1 MPGGPEQDGPERN
14 RSERS
19 GMVAA
24 LLAAAFPASLAQT
37 IVIAALPVL
46 RDELDVPAAQVT
58 WTLTAFMLAGA
69 VVTPIAG
76 RLGDLYGHR
85 RVLVAC
91 LLLFTAG
98 TVAAGLAA
106 SAHSFGWLV
115 AGRAVQGTGSGAFP
129 LALGIARSALPPHRL
144 KGVVALVSAVFGI
157 GGSAGMVVAG
167 PLVDAAG
174 TPWLFW
180 ATLVLAAGALALATR
195 LPVTRPGGGSGRID
209 PVGAVLLSATLVCLL
224 LAISQ
229 GRAWG
234 WGSARVAGLF
244 AGAAVALAAFV
255 AAELRVRAPLVDLRL
270 LRGRGPVTTTLAT
283 LVVCVAM
290 FGSITL
296 IPQFVQAPRASGY
309 GFGLSASA
317 AGLLMVPMAVL
328 MLLAG
333 PAAPRIARRAGS
345 RVPFQAGAVCA
356 VAAFALLAWAHGA
369 LWEVYAACA
378 VIGVGYGLAFAA
390 IGNLVV
396 ENAPPGQTG
405 VATGVNTIV
414 RTVGAAVG
422 AQAVTAI
429 LAARTAPAAKLPPE
443 SGYTGAFAVLAA
455 VAVVALGVAAAIP
468 RAPEAARDP
477 REERGLDSGNVQVR
491 ALE

>member
-1 MPGGPEQDGPERN
+1 MPGGPERRG
-14 RSERS
+14 
-19 GMVAA
+19 VIAA
-24 LLAAAFPASLAQT
+24 LPAAVLPASLAQT

-85 RVLVAC
+85 RALVAC

-115 AGRAVQGTGSGAFP
+115 AGRAVQGIGSGTFP

-144 KGVVALVSAVFGI
+144 RGVVALVSAVFGI
-157 GGSAGMVVAG
+157 GGAAGMVVAG

-180 ATLVLAAGALALATR
+180 ATLVLAAGALALAAR
-195 LPVTRPGGGSGRID
+195 LPATRPGGSGRID
-209 PVGAVLLSATLVCLL
+209 WAGAVLLSATLVSLL

-244 AGAAVALAAFV
+244 AGAVLAAAAFT
-255 AAELRVRAPLVDLRL
+255 AAERRVRAPLVDLRL
-270 LRGRGPVTTTLAT
+270 LRGRGPVTITLAT

-317 AGLLMVPMAVL
+317 AGLLMVPMAAL

-333 PAAPRIARRAGS
+333 PAAPRVARRAGS
-345 RVPFQAGAVCA
+345 RVPFQAGTVCA

-378 VIGVGYGLAFAA
+378 IIGAGYGLAFAA

-429 LAARTAPAAKLPPE
+429 LAARTGTAAKLPPE
-443 SGYTGAFAVLAA
+443 SGYTGAFAVLAVVA
-455 VAVVALGVAAAIP
+455 VAALGVAAAIP
-468 RAPEAARDP
+468 RGVGVSLDP
-477 REERGLDSGNVQVR
+477 REARGLDSGNVQVR
-491 ALE
+491 PLE

>member
-1 MPGGPEQDGPERN
+1 MPEGKERTPAALT
-14 RSERS
+14 
-19 GMVAA
+19 AA
-24 LLAAAFPASLAQT
+24 LLMAAFPASLAQT

-85 RVLVAC
+85 RILVAC
-91 LLLFTAG
+91 LLLCTAG
-98 TVAAGLAA
+98 TAAAGLAA
-106 SAHSFGWLV
+106 AAHSFGWLV
-115 AGRAVQGTGSGAFP
+115 AGRALQGTGSGAFP
-129 LALGIARSALPPHRL
+129 LALGIARSAVPARRL
-144 KGVVALVSAVFGI
+144 NGMVALVSAVFGI
-157 GGSAGMVVAG
+157 GGSVGMVIAG
-167 PLVDAAG
+167 PIVDAAG

-180 ATLVLAAGALALATR
+180 VTLILAAAALALSVR
-195 LPVTRPGGGSGRID
+195 LPATRPGGSGRVD
-209 PVGAVLLSATLVCLL
+209 PLGAVLLSATLVCLL

-234 WGSARVAGLF
+234 WGSPRVTGLF
-244 AGAAVALAAFV
+244 AGSAAALAVFT
-255 AAELRVRAPLVDLRL
+255 AAELRVRAPLVDLRA
-270 LRGRGPVTTTLAT
+270 LRGRGPLTTNLAT

-296 IPQFVQAPRASGY
+296 VPQFVQAPRTSGY

-317 AGLLMVPMAVL
+317 AGLLMVPMAAL

-345 RVPFQAGAVCA
+345 RVPLQAGTVCA

-369 LWEVYAACA
+369 LWEVYLACA
-378 VIGVGYGLAFAA
+378 VIGVGYGLAFAS

-396 ENAPPGQTG
+396 ENAAPGQTG
-405 VATGVNTIV
+405 AATGVNTIV
-414 RTVGAAVG
+414 RTVGAAIG
-422 AQAVTAI
+422 AQLVTAI
-429 LAARTAPAAKLPPE
+429 LAARTASAGAPAAE
-443 SGYTGAFAVLAA
+443 SGYTAAFAVLTVTGAI
-455 VAVVALGVAAAIP
+455 ALVIAAAIP
-468 RAPEAARDP
+468 RRTGGARDSQ
-477 REERGLDSGNVQVR
+477 RSDGADSGNVQVR

>member
-1 MPGGPEQDGPERN
+1 MPGGPER
-14 RSERS
+14 R

-85 RVLVAC
+85 RILVAC

-144 KGVVALVSAVFGI
+144 RGVVALVSAVFGI

-180 ATLVLAAGALALATR
+180 ATLVLAAGALALAAR
-195 LPVTRPGGGSGRID
+195 LPATRPGGSGRID
-209 PVGAVLLSATLVCLL
+209 PVGAVLLPATLVCLL

-234 WGSARVAGLF
+234 WGSARVMGLF
-244 AGAAVALAAFV
+244 AGAGLALAAFT

-270 LRGRGPVTTTLAT
+270 LRGRGPAATTLAT

-317 AGLLMVPMAVL
+317 AGLLMVPMAAL

-333 PAAPRIARRAGS
+333 PAAPRLARRAGS
-345 RVPFQAGAVCA
+345 RVPFQAGTVCA

-429 LAARTAPAAKLPPE
+429 LAARTASAAKLPPE
-443 SGYTGAFAVLAA
+443 SGYTGAFAVLAVIA
-455 VAVVALGVAAAIP
+455 VAALGVAAAIP
-468 RAPEAARDP
+468 RGPGGARDP
-477 REERGLDSGNVQVR
+477 REERGVDSGNVQVR